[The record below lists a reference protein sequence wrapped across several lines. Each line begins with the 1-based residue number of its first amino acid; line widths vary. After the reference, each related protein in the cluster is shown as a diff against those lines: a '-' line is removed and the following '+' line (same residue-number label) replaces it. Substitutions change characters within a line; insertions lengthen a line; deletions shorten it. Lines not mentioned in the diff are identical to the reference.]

1 MAAPPNQPPSRPD
14 GLDDDQLEEM
24 AGFFSLRKPKN
35 AKAGL
40 ASGSKNFVKGVVA
53 GAVNLVAA
61 PVIGAQQ
68 EGLKGFAKGVGAGVY
83 RYTDCGYVEMHRLGT
98 HVPAGVVGA
107 VVLPVTGA
115 ATGVAQVVRGIAN
128 QPEAAKALTEGKI
141 WDQV

>member
-1 MAAPPNQPPSRPD
+1 MAGPAQH
-14 GLDDDQLEEM
+14 DDENLEEM

-68 EGLKGFAKGVGAGVY
+68 EGLKGFAMGVGAGMWQ
-83 RYTDCGYVEMHRLGT
+83 C
-98 HVPAGVVGA
+98 A
-107 VVLPVTGA
+107 
-115 ATGVAQVVRGIAN
+115 
-128 QPEAAKALTEGKI
+128 
-141 WDQV
+141 W

>member
-1 MAAPPNQPPSRPD
+1 M
-14 GLDDDQLEEM
+14 DDENLEEM

-68 EGLKGFAKGVGAGVY
+68 EGLKGFAMGVGAGACVAASWY
-83 RYTDCGYVEMHRLGT
+83 LQWCVFSS
-98 HVPAGVVGA
+98 GVVGA

-128 QPEAAKALTEGKI
+128 QNEAAKAESEGKVWNHVRSI
-141 WDQV
+141 RCCA

>member
-1 MAAPPNQPPSRPD
+1 MSISSATSQSIEICAIANMAGPAQH
-14 GLDDDQLEEM
+14 DDENLEEM

-68 EGLKGFAKGVGAGVY
+68 EGLKGFAMGVGAGMWQ
-83 RYTDCGYVEMHRLGT
+83 C
-98 HVPAGVVGA
+98 A
-107 VVLPVTGA
+107 
-115 ATGVAQVVRGIAN
+115 
-128 QPEAAKALTEGKI
+128 
-141 WDQV
+141 W